1 MKEIIRL
8 RVIKEAE
15 RIVESKKTLRE
26 LACEKTGTLTKG
38 EFGVSKSTIHKDM
51 QQKLIYLDKSLYKE
65 VQKVFLEHLESRY
78 SSRYER
84 NKKSIKK

>member
-26 LACEKTGTLTKG
+26 LAC